1 MESKLITLCEETE
14 NEDVLGV
21 CLLVNEDLHFTF
33 NRFRAIKEGGKS
45 EEFIPGEMKQQVHY
59 FSPTHIY

>member
-21 CLLVNEDLHFTF
+21 CLMVNEDLHFTF
-33 NRFRAIKEGGKS
+33 NRFRTIKEGGKA
-45 EEFIPGEMKQQVHY
+45 EEFVPGEDK
-59 FSPTHIY
+59 